1 LMGIGYL
8 LIGQASSWPQV
19 LAGLAISGM
28 GLGILMPNMS
38 VWLSSAVP
46 DGMRG
51 RALGGLSTSM
61 FLGQFLSPIVTQP
74 ITKSL
79 GLGGVYGSIGGALVI
94 VALGFAIFKSQVRD
108 LTRSRAT

>member
-1 LMGIGYL
+1 MGIGYL
-8 LIGQASSWPQV
+8 LIGQSSSWLQV

-46 DGMRG
+46 DAMRG
-51 RALGGLSTSM
+51 RALGGLSTAM

-79 GLGGVYGSIGGALVI
+79 GLGGVYASIGGILVI
-94 VALGFAIFKSQVRD
+94 LALGFAIFKSQVRN
-108 LTRSRAT
+108 LTRAA